1 MLYVKNLH
9 KSYQVGA
16 TSYEVLKGVSLS
28 VAQGEFVELSWARPA
43 PGKAPF

>member
-16 TSYEVLKGVSLS
+16 TSYEVLKASVSALHKANS
-28 VAQGEFVELSWARPA
+28 SLSWARPA